1 MKEII
6 DLKEKAKTVR
16 DEFETIRS
24 CLEKPVIMEPF
35 YSDFQYKFCWNSNS
49 IEGNTLTLDE
59 TIQLIEYDEVRSGH
73 TYTEYEEAKQLY
85 RAINDFLDYEGN
97 IIDEKWIKAVNDV
110 VTGNMNPGYREEDVY
125 IGNKIEAVY
134 YPPSHDTVE
143 KHMKDFLENIN
154 DISSDMEATVKM
166 AALKHIEF
174 ERIHPFVDG
183 NGRSGRMLLNQMLI
197 NGGLLPVVFDS
208 NSQYRQCFRRY
219 DRNKDTSM
227 LEYLIYKGEQEA
239 INNLKTLERK
249 YIKSRKPATIK

>member
-6 DLKEKAKTVR
+6 NLNEKAKTVR
-16 DEFETIRS
+16 NEFEMILP
-24 CLEKPVIMEPF
+24 CLEESIIMEPF

-49 IEGNTLTLDE
+49 LEGNTLTLDE

-73 TYTEYEEAKQLY
+73 TYTEYEEAKRLY
-85 RAINDFLDYEGN
+85 RAINDFLDYERN

-110 VTGNMNPGYREEDVY
+110 ITGNMKPGYRKEDVY

-154 DISSDMEATVKM
+154 DIPSDMEAMVKM

-239 INNLKTLERK
+239 IDNLKVLKMK
-249 YIKSRKPATIK
+249 YVKSRKTVKIK

>member
-6 DLKEKAKTVR
+6 NLNEKAKTVR
-16 DEFETIRS
+16 NKFEMILP
-24 CLEKPVIMEPF
+24 CLEESIIMEPF

-49 IEGNTLTLDE
+49 LEGNTLTLDE

-73 TYTEYEEAKQLY
+73 TYTEYEEAKRLY
-85 RAINDFLDYEGN
+85 RAINDFLDYERN

-110 VTGNMNPGYREEDVY
+110 ITGNMKPGYRKEDVY

-154 DISSDMEATVKM
+154 DIPSDMKAMVKM

-197 NGGLLPVVFDS
+197 NGGVVAGRFLIRIRSIDS
-208 NSQYRQCFRRY
+208 VLDVMIETKIHQCLNILFIKV
-219 DRNKDTSM
+219 N
-227 LEYLIYKGEQEA
+227 
-239 INNLKTLERK
+239 RK
-249 YIKSRKPATIK
+249 L